1 MNTIE
6 KRLRQ
11 MKDECKK
18 GFMGHII
25 AGYTDIET
33 SYQAALGIL
42 EGGADFLEIQ
52 FPFSDPFADGPLI
65 ETACKE
71 ALKTQLIIE
80 DCFSLVKT
88 ITDTRS
94 EAILIMT
101 YANIIYKY
109 GIEAFVKRAA
119 AMGVQ
124 GLIIP
129 DLPPENDEG
138 YIEMCKKNDICPILL
153 AAPGNTAERIRFL
166 SERGGGFLYTVA
178 RSGVTGQK
186 TQMGQ
191 PVLEWIKKVKQNSKL
206 PIAVGFGIS
215 TPEQINRLNPIC
227 DLTIAGSFFTRE
239 IKRGLN
245 EQQDVFRHIRKKT
258 QWLLQ
263 K

>member
-1 MNTIE
+1 
-6 KRLRQ
+6 
-11 MKDECKK
+11 
-18 GFMGHII
+18 
-25 AGYTDIET
+25 
-33 SYQAALGIL
+33 
-42 EGGADFLEIQ
+42 
-52 FPFSDPFADGPLI
+52 
-65 ETACKE
+65 
-71 ALKTQLIIE
+71 
-80 DCFSLVKT
+80 
-88 ITDTRS
+88 
-94 EAILIMT
+94 MT

-153 AAPGNTAERIRFL
+153 AAAGNTAERIRFL

-245 EQQDVFRHIRKKT
+245 EQQ
-258 QWLLQ
+258 
-263 K
+263 